1 MMQAEALTGAPDVGR
16 REGHGSLADWL
27 VVLLLTG
34 AGMFAFV
41 DRFVLSLL
49 LEPIKLDL
57 DLSDKQ
63 LGLLNG
69 VAFGLFYAALGL
81 PLGWLAD
88 RWSRKG
94 TIVAGMV
101 IWSTATACC
110 GFATGFLPLMLARI
124 GVGAGEAGLVPASY
138 AIIHDRFHQ
147 GRANVATGVFQVGGF
162 LGIGLA
168 MVSAGYVYA
177 FFMAGG
183 GSAIPFVGA
192 LQPWQQTFV
201 AAALPGPFFILAMLF
216 LRENRRRA
224 AAHGFGGEAASSRIP
239 ASLWSIYALLFIGT
253 ACVLSCSYAMM
264 SWLPAILSREAHW
277 TPQTIGLRYGLVMLF
292 VATAGVL
299 AGAVLAERL
308 QQREG
313 VHHRVVVPLLAAV
326 LSLPLLLLIPFAAGG
341 ARMLA
346 LAACLHFVLALPMG
360 VVPSLIQR
368 ITPADR
374 RSFVSSIY
382 VLACNV
388 IGLGLG
394 PVLIGVI
401 SDLTPGTATALR
413 MALFYMMVPMAL
425 VAIAS
430 LYRLRSILRGIPAVA
445 GMPSGVGGVAR

>member
-1 MMQAEALTGAPDVGR
+1 MAEAPKVKRQD
-16 REGHGSLADWL
+16 GHGSLADWL
-27 VVLLLTG
+27 VVILLTG

-57 DLSDKQ
+57 HLSDKQ

-94 TIVAGMV
+94 TIIAGMFV
-101 IWSTATACC
+101 WSTATACC
-110 GFATGFLPLMLARI
+110 GFATGFLQLMLARI

-138 AIIHDRFHQ
+138 AIIHDRFHK
-147 GRANVATGVFQVGGF
+147 GRSNFATGVFQIGGF

-177 FFMAGG
+177 FFAGGG
-183 GSAIPFVGA
+183 GSAIPFVSP
-192 LQPWQQTFV
+192 LRPWQQTFV
-201 AAALPGPFFILAMLF
+201 AAALPGPAFILALLF
-216 LRENRRRA
+216 LRENRRPA
-224 AAHGFGGEAASSRIP
+224 ATRHDARGDADPSRIAP
-239 ASLWSIYALLFIGT
+239 RLWSIYALLFIGT

-277 TPQTIGLRYGLVMLF
+277 APQTIGLRYGLVMLF
-292 VATAGVL
+292 VASGGVL
-299 AGAVLAERL
+299 TGAVTADRL
-308 QQREG
+308 QKREAA
-313 VHHRVVVPLLAAV
+313 HHRVLVPLLAAT
-326 LSLPLLLLIPFAAGG
+326 LALPLLLLIPFAAGG
-341 ARMLA
+341 GKMLA

-368 ITPADR
+368 ITPPNR
-374 RSFVSSIY
+374 RSLISSIY

-394 PVLIGVI
+394 PVLIGFI
-401 SDLTPGTATALR
+401 SDMTPGVATSLR
-413 MALFYMMVPMAL
+413 MALFYMSVPTAI
-425 VAIAS
+425 VAIVS
-430 LYRLRSILRGIPAVA
+430 LYVLRSILRGSPEIV
-445 GMPSGVGGVAR
+445 GMRSDVGGAGAG